1 MTGTET
7 RVRPHQPRDSRWGA
21 RRVNLAIAATA
32 WMLALAALVLHLVL
46 APLLPPRIHIR
57 WSDVT
62 TSTERIRVEEELGLL
77 SGAHE
82 QGRTWSYV
90 LRDVSTTSIARLVR
104 HPLVEDTHY
113 IDRSTA
119 TLSVDASGRA
129 AWVGD
134 VAQMPFVQVSLR
146 WLPTIAF
153 ALAIVGLVGSWPVW
167 HGVVPRAWR
176 QVQDG
181 LRWARGAVRA
191 RVGRIRS
198 ERRSRDQRVRRMALG
213 RGAAFQL
220 SLILLVSILLRIW
233 LVTSGGQFYWGDES
247 RYEIARDI
255 ARTLAHG
262 DVLYAFSRMGQHPLF
277 GVIGAI
283 PATVER
289 LTHEDPRIPGLFF
302 AAFSAMN
309 IGLIAAVAKRSGAT
323 DGTSVTAGALI
334 GLSASMLYY
343 ARHLLPYDV
352 AMTFGL
358 AALYIGLGDAGRV
371 RSLACGVV
379 AAFAFLTYTGYWT
392 LGGAAMVVHV
402 LDAGNAKTAL
412 RRALFGGLGLVATIG
427 VAVVGSLVVGEN
439 LIRALAEFSG
449 QVDQGD
455 FREGWR
461 LPWEYLWHAE
471 HFIVLVWVVAV
482 TWVLVSWRSRSVPRL
497 VRVGLIGL
505 AFVYGALVVTSVV
518 THTFVVYGRLARQM
532 VPFLCLISAAALADF
547 LRARSP
553 STRVL
558 LGAAVALPLIVQ
570 AAFNFATPLR
580 QVFPAEFLREARR
593 DGQIGADA
601 DLVILN
607 AKRLYPGP
615 ETIALPPRYTV
626 LMHEPH
632 PLQYLPFQYEGF
644 RPAQREALRSADIE
658 MKVLLVPR

>member
-1 MTGTET
+1 VTGTET

-439 LIRALAEFSG
+439 LIRGMAAAVGVLVARRALHRAG
-449 QVDQGD
+449 VGRRCDVGA
-455 FREGWR
+455 RELAITKRAATRSRWSDWVRIRVRRTRRDVRGHPHVRRLRPIGAPDGPVPVPDIRGGTCR
-461 LPWEYLWHAE
+461 LPACTVSEHA
-471 HFIVLVWVVAV
+471 
-482 TWVLVSWRSRSVPRL
+482 
-497 VRVGLIGL
+497 
-505 AFVYGALVVTSVV
+505 
-518 THTFVVYGRLARQM
+518 RLARRCGRALVDRASRLQ
-532 VPFLCLISAAALADF
+532 LCDAAAAGLPRGVSARGAARWSNRCGRRSRDPQRQASVS
-547 LRARSP
+547 RARDDRAS
-553 STRVL
+553 
-558 LGAAVALPLIVQ
+558 
-570 AAFNFATPLR
+570 
-580 QVFPAEFLREARR
+580 AEVH
-593 DGQIGADA
+593 GSDA
-601 DLVILN
+601 
-607 AKRLYPGP
+607 
-615 ETIALPPRYTV
+615 
-626 LMHEPH
+626 
-632 PLQYLPFQYEGF
+632 
-644 RPAQREALRSADIE
+644 
-658 MKVLLVPR
+658 

>member
-1 MTGTET
+1 VTGAQP
-7 RVRPHQPRDSRWGA
+7 RVRPHEPRDSRWRA

-32 WMLALAALVLHLVL
+32 WMLALAALVLHHVL

-57 WSDVT
+57 WSDAT
-62 TSTERIRVEEELGLL
+62 TSAERIRVEEDLGLL
-77 SGAHE
+77 SGARE

-104 HPLVEDTHY
+104 HPLIEDTHY

-119 TLSVDASGRA
+119 TLSVDASGHA

-134 VAQMPFVQVSLR
+134 VAQMPFVQVSLQ
-146 WLPTIAF
+146 WLPTLAF
-153 ALAIVGLVGSWPVW
+153 ALAIVGFVGSWQVW
-167 HGVVPRAWR
+167 HGVAPRAWR
-176 QVQDG
+176 QVQEG

-191 RVGRIRS
+191 RVDRIRS
-198 ERRSRDQRVRRMALG
+198 ERHVRHQRLGRMPLG
-213 RGAAFQL
+213 RGAALQL

-255 ARTLAHG
+255 ARTSAHG

-302 AAFSAMN
+302 AAFSALN

-323 DGTSVTAGALI
+323 DGASVMAGALVA
-334 GLSASMLYY
+334 LSASMLYY

-358 AALYIGLGDAGRV
+358 GALYIGLGDPSRM

-379 AAFAFLTYTGYWT
+379 GALAFLTYTGYWT

-412 RRALFGGLGLVATIG
+412 RRALFSGLGLVAAIG
-427 VAVVGSLVVGEN
+427 VVVVGSLVVGEN

-471 HFIVLVWVVAV
+471 HVIVLVWLFAPA
-482 TWVLVSWRSRSVPRL
+482 WVLVHARSRRVPRA

-505 AFVYGALVVTSVV
+505 AFVYSALVATSVV

-553 STRVL
+553 RTRVL
-558 LGAAVALPLIVQ
+558 LGAAVALSLIVQ

-593 DGQIGADA
+593 DGRIGADA

-607 AKRLYPGP
+607 AKHLYPGP
-615 ETIALPPRYTV
+615 ETIVLPPRYAV
-626 LMHEPH
+626 LTHEPH
-632 PLQYLPFQYEGF
+632 PLQYLPYQYEGYT
-644 RPAQREALRSADIE
+644 RAQREALRSADIE
-658 MKVLLVPR
+658 MKLLLVQH